1 MNQQLKQLGQ
11 QLLHIWQQLGLNQRI
26 SVVLAGSAVV
36 LGLGALTFFSSRVAY
51 QPLFTGLTSADAA
64 KVVSALEADKIP
76 YRTGGGGTQIM
87 VPAERVDSLTMKL
100 APLVS
105 GGTLFDDGDLI
116 VKGNPM
122 MTDAQQKAWLNNVR
136 DRRLSRAI
144 MTMEDIESAMV
155 QVAEVPNS
163 LIRRQDEKTTASVTL
178 KVRGNRA
185 LARQSVQA
193 IQALVANS
201 VAGLRAGNVAIS
213 DTQGRLLSEEF
224 DEGSPFGRASSQFAI
239 RQQVE
244 AYYAGQVRSM
254 LDRVLGPGESTAVLS
269 VELDM
274 DTISRTE
281 RTIDAASKV
290 PKSLTSKEET
300 TTSTTGGGGAAAGI
314 AANSAGQTNATA
326 TAAPQNLSNS
336 TVKTT
341 ETVNE
346 FGEIKRLV
354 EQQAGSIKRLS
365 VAVVIN
371 ARFEG
376 LGTARKL
383 VPRTTQELDQLKQ
396 IVRSA
401 LGIQND
407 EGGTRKDEI
416 TLAEMPFNAAPL
428 VEMNLQ
434 LEKQQRWQFWLALA
448 GRLAY
453 PALAVVILFLFVRAF
468 RRTAVESILMGVPVG
483 EVEENGV
490 WNGTGASGKSRVVT
504 VEVLNQLVK
513 ENPRNVTHA
522 LRAWMS
528 GAPTKNN

>member
-64 KVVSALEADKIP
+64 KVVSALEADKTP
-76 YRTGGGGTQIM
+76 YRIGGGGTQIM
-87 VPAERVDSLTMKL
+87 VPADRVDSLTMKL

-290 PKSLTSKEET
+290 PRPPK
-300 TTSTTGGGGAAAGI
+300 AARC
-314 AANSAGQTNATA
+314 NSA
-326 TAAPQNLSNS
+326 
-336 TVKTT
+336 
-341 ETVNE
+341 
-346 FGEIKRLV
+346 
-354 EQQAGSIKRLS
+354 
-365 VAVVIN
+365 
-371 ARFEG
+371 
-376 LGTARKL
+376 
-383 VPRTTQELDQLKQ
+383 
-396 IVRSA
+396 
-401 LGIQND
+401 
-407 EGGTRKDEI
+407 
-416 TLAEMPFNAAPL
+416 
-428 VEMNLQ
+428 
-434 LEKQQRWQFWLALA
+434 
-448 GRLAY
+448 
-453 PALAVVILFLFVRAF
+453 
-468 RRTAVESILMGVPVG
+468 
-483 EVEENGV
+483 
-490 WNGTGASGKSRVVT
+490 
-504 VEVLNQLVK
+504 
-513 ENPRNVTHA
+513 
-522 LRAWMS
+522 
-528 GAPTKNN
+528 